1 MMLMRKTTLVLILP
15 LLAGATL
22 LAGCA
27 SSQSGSS
34 YTPNQAQREMTV
46 RMGIVE
52 SVRQVTISGTKSG
65 AGQMAGTVVG
75 GIAGSN
81 IGGGNR
87 GSAVGAILGAVG
99 GAIAGHAIR
108 LRFAGAALSEPMQPI
123 TFWIDRTAGHAIE
136 EASTKKNGLEITV
149 RYDSGSIGAITQEA
163 DEQFNPGDRVRVLS
177 GSGATRVSH

>member
-1 MMLMRKTTLVLILP
+1 MKHSKTLALAVL
-15 LLAGATL
+15 AATAL

-27 SSQSGSS
+27 TSQSGSS
-34 YTPNQAQREMTV
+34 YTPHQAQREMVV

-65 AGQMAGTVVG
+65 AGQTAGMAVG

-99 GAIAGHAIR
+99 GAVAGHV
-108 LRFAGAALSEPMQPI
+108 
-123 TFWIDRTAGHAIE
+123 IE
-136 EASTKKNGLEITV
+136 EAATKKNGLEITV
-149 RYDSGSIGAITQEA
+149 RYDNGTMGAITQEA
-163 DEQFNPGDRVRVLS
+163 DEEFRIGERVRVLS
-177 GSGATRVSH
+177 GGGVTRVSH